1 VSHQRGPAAIAVLA
15 SQLRLDEKRL
25 LEAMERRG
33 MACEHVDT
41 RALWSTLDGRARR
54 WRGALNREIG
64 LVRALYAA
72 RALEWTGVPVI
83 NDAAAIEVCGDKWRT
98 SLALA
103 ASGLPVPRTALALTS
118 EAALAALEDI
128 GYPALIKPVTGSWGR
143 LIIRLRDAEMA
154 SEVLEY
160 VRALPG
166 PQSHLCYVQEFIT
179 TPGRDIRAIVIG
191 GEFLGAVYRIAEG
204 TRTNVARGARSE
216 RCRESAEIAKL
227 ATAAAAAVAADIAA
241 VDLVEDPAGRVLLV
255 EVNHRVEFSG
265 FQAAMGGQVD
275 VAGRIAD
282 HLSARAE
289 RW

>member
-1 VSHQRGPAAIAVLA
+1 MSQHRDPGTVAVLA
-15 SQLRLDEKRL
+15 SQIRLDEKQL
-25 LEAMERRG
+25 LQALERRG
-33 MACEHVDT
+33 LACEHVDT
-41 RALWSTLDGRARR
+41 RALWSALDGQERR

-72 RALEWTGVPVI
+72 RTLEWSGVPVI

-103 ASGLPVPRTALALTS
+103 AAGLPLPRTALALTPQ
-118 EAALAALEDI
+118 AALAALEDI

-143 LIIRLRDAEMA
+143 LIVQLRDAEMA
-154 SEVLEY
+154 GEVLEY

-166 PQSHLCYVQEFIT
+166 PAAHLCYVQELIT

-191 GEFLGAVYRIAEG
+191 GEFLGAVYRIADG
-204 TRTNVARGARSE
+204 LRTNVARGARTE
-216 RCRESAEIAKL
+216 RCGESAEIAKL
-227 ATAAAAAVAADIAA
+227 ATAAAAAVAAEIAA
-241 VDLVEDPAGRVLLV
+241 VDLVEDPAGRILVL

-265 FQAAMGGQVD
+265 FQAAMADKVD

-282 HLSARAE
+282 HLSARAQH
-289 RW
+289 W